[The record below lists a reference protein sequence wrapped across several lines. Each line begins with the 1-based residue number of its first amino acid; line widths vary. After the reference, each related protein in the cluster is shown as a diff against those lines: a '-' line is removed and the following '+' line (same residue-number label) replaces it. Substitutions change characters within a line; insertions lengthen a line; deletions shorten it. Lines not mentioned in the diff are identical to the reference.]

1 MKISQKLIL
10 HYLFLVLICTCGLG
24 SAGIFFINNST
35 SKIKKETHLK
45 DTQNHVKLLDM
56 ELDHLSES
64 LDLEAQTLSNYEA
77 REDGS
82 LKAETKSQLK
92 EYKKK
97 HHLAF
102 LAFHNSTGPY
112 QPIFESTSLKS
123 KLEGLPSKAKASFN
137 NSNKGFLFSR
147 NVNPSFS
154 LSALIKLKQMLGSII
169 PQAQKDQFILSFED
183 NKESF
188 ISPDEKSKSQFSAKQ
203 INFIKNFRSSKE
215 SISTGTFVQNSIFAS
230 WQQSKKYGFTLWSVV
245 PKSTLSPQFSQSLGT
260 IFMALAIIIIFS
272 TFLTFLFSKTL
283 TEKLFTLT
291 ETAEKISRGD
301 VTLRAPQNSQDEF
314 GTLAK
319 AFNLMTDSLVN
330 TYRTLA
336 REIEERKKVQEEYQ
350 HLTQHDPLT
359 NLINRKAL
367 FDKLSRAVEKAK
379 GQKLKVALML
389 CDLDRFKTINDT
401 LGYAV
406 GDQLIKETARRI
418 QSTVG
423 NRGTVARVGGDEF
436 MILLDQVM
444 DSSKPENIAK
454 ELLQDI
460 SETFEI
466 KGSELVITPSVGI
479 SIFPNHNSDPD
490 SLIQMAS
497 TALNQ
502 AKKMGKNSYLVF
514 SPQMN
519 THSLEK
525 LTLEHSLH
533 KALDRDEFSVYYQ
546 PKVELKSGKIT
557 GMEALLR
564 WKHPRLGFIPPDQF
578 IPIAEETGLIHSIG
592 IWVLKAA
599 CKQTHE
605 WHQSGFRNLSIAVNL
620 SGKQLNQSDIID
632 NIIESL
638 EETCLPPQFL
648 DLEITEGVFM
658 QNAQETLAFLQRLK
672 EIGVLIS
679 IDDFGTGYSSF
690 SYLKRFPIGNLKI
703 DRSFISEL
711 PENADDT
718 AIVKAIIAM
727 ATTLKL
733 KVVAE
738 GVETAD
744 QLEFLRDLDCN
755 EIQGY
760 FISRPLPA
768 EEMTKYLSEKL
779 DQKVI

>member
-1 MKISQKLIL
+1 
-10 HYLFLVLICTCGLG
+10 
-24 SAGIFFINNST
+24 
-35 SKIKKETHLK
+35 
-45 DTQNHVKLLDM
+45 
-56 ELDHLSES
+56 
-64 LDLEAQTLSNYEA
+64 
-77 REDGS
+77 
-82 LKAETKSQLK
+82 
-92 EYKKK
+92 
-97 HHLAF
+97 
-102 LAFHNSTGPY
+102 
-112 QPIFESTSLKS
+112 
-123 KLEGLPSKAKASFN
+123 
-137 NSNKGFLFSR
+137 
-147 NVNPSFS
+147 
-154 LSALIKLKQMLGSII
+154 
-169 PQAQKDQFILSFED
+169 
-183 NKESF
+183 
-188 ISPDEKSKSQFSAKQ
+188 
-203 INFIKNFRSSKE
+203 
-215 SISTGTFVQNSIFAS
+215 
-230 WQQSKKYGFTLWSVV
+230 
-245 PKSTLSPQFSQSLGT
+245 
-260 IFMALAIIIIFS
+260 
-272 TFLTFLFSKTL
+272 
-283 TEKLFTLT
+283 
-291 ETAEKISRGD
+291 
-301 VTLRAPQNSQDEF
+301 
-314 GTLAK
+314 
-319 AFNLMTDSLVN
+319 
-330 TYRTLA
+330 
-336 REIEERKKVQEEYQ
+336 
-350 HLTQHDPLT
+350 
-359 NLINRKAL
+359 
-367 FDKLSRAVEKAK
+367 
-379 GQKLKVALML
+379 ML